1 MTEKEFNLFF
11 KRFKRYLKEK
21 GRYDLIKYFLPKGKR
36 TKKDLFNSF
45 KETGFCPA
53 NIFSSTALLGP
64 SYKKY
69 GFSHWL
75 KNLDPL
81 RQEWESR
88 YDLNYY
94 KYNFDDFNVF

>member
-21 GRYDLIKYFLPKGKR
+21 GRYDLIRYFLPKGKR
-36 TKKDLFNSF
+36 TKKDLFNNF
-45 KETGFCPA
+45 KETGFYPA
-53 NIFSSTALLGP
+53 DIFSSTILLGP

-69 GFSHWL
+69 GFSYWL

-81 RQEWESR
+81 RQEWER
-88 YDLNYY
+88 RCILNYH
-94 KYNFDDFNVF
+94 KYNFDGFNVF